1 MRSTAYVIVVF
12 LVFASCKTDIV
23 KTEYQVLSGGV
34 WNKEDTLQFTFQ
46 EPDTVQ
52 QYNMFINVRND
63 DNYPFSNLFL
73 ITSFTT
79 PQGEVLQDTLEYN
92 MALPDGTWL
101 GKGNGSIKENK
112 LWYKENIVFPSSGV
126 YTLEVIHAMRKNGNV
141 SGIVGL
147 EGITDVGIEITKSTP

>member
-73 ITSFTT
+73 INSIAI
-79 PQGEVLQDTLEYN
+79 L
-92 MALPDGTWL
+92 L
-101 GKGNGSIKENK
+101 GSN
-112 LWYKENIVFPSSGV
+112 
-126 YTLEVIHAMRKNGNV
+126 
-141 SGIVGL
+141 
-147 EGITDVGIEITKSTP
+147 

>member
-1 MRSTAYVIVVF
+1 MRNTAYIIA
-12 LVFASCKTDIV
+12 LLLGLAYCKTDIV
-23 KTEYQVLSGGV
+23 NTEYQTLSGGV
-34 WNKEDTLQFTFQ
+34 WSKEDTLRFTFQ
-46 EPDTVQ
+46 ELDTVQ
-52 QYNMFINVRND
+52 QYDVFINVRHD

-73 ITSFTT
+73 ITSLTT
-79 PQGEVLQDTLEYN
+79 PKGEVLQDTLEYN

-101 GKGNGSIKENK
+101 GRGNGSIKENK

-126 YTLEVIHAMRKNGNV
+126 YTLEVMHAMRKNGNV